1 VKATEVRGWPAPEP
15 ERPILRGVLH
25 LGAAVVAPFALAAL
39 VLVADSPAA
48 YAGAAIFAASVVLL
62 YATSAAYHVAPWPS
76 RVRRVMMRI
85 DHSMIFILIAGTY
98 TPFCL
103 VTLDLSWGLPVLAAV
118 WSLAAAG
125 VLVKSMFPDAPRVL
139 GVALYLALGWSG
151 VVAASQVITG
161 LPARGLILLV
171 AGGMLYSLGS
181 VVYAMRRPDPFPRTF
196 GYHEVFHAL
205 VVGGTAIHFTVI
217 ALYVVS

>member
-1 VKATEVRGWPAPEP
+1 MKATEVRGWPAPEP